1 MRGMKI
7 SEEEIHQIERDPEF
21 LKLREILKDNIG
33 YLYNFTYM
41 YYVEM
46 VTLEEIQS
54 MYNRL
59 LEYKDLLNQLPKKF
73 NVAFIDT
80 KINNNSEILVD
91 GLDKLEDY
99 RKVKKVIDK
108 LTSEL
113 KKDYKK
119 AAEGQKETF
128 SSIATAFNEMGKR
141 DDGTIDEEKRDGLWK
156 SFFGEVRVIEGT
168 KRYVG
173 QLRRYKTIGE
183 FNRAAENF
191 LKASENSDIL
201 AFYDKINDCN
211 EKFGFAGADIVF
223 DENGILIIEV
233 KSFPANQMLNGHT
246 RHCIKDY
253 NSQWENYV
261 SNHNNKQYYIYNF
274 NIPQHDNMSVVGITI
289 EPGQRVRAAHAK
301 NDSSVGSSFKRTMDK
316 WQSDYGIEENL
327 WAQLKPMTQEEV
339 DRRERA
345 KVAERQIVNKGLS
358 IEDII
363 RYVKEDGANINKN
376 NGVCL
381 QNAVDEDDY
390 EKVKVILQLGASPNL
405 KKGADAPISKAKNL
419 EMIKLLVSNGS
430 DITGDVFNN
439 ILHDMDA
446 LEYCLKAGLDPNFN
460 NFLPFRRVCKG
471 NWKTKDDIGESYLGA
486 FKLLV
491 KYGAK
496 LSDERGRN
504 MIIKWSA
511 EYSRL
516 DILDWLDEQGLSQK
530 FSVKDWEEAV
540 TWISHSRKINTEI
553 KTRVVAYLE
562 NVISSKE

>member
-1 MRGMKI
+1 M
-7 SEEEIHQIERDPEF
+7 EP
-21 LKLREILKDNIG
+21 
-33 YLYNFTYM
+33 
-41 YYVEM
+41 
-46 VTLEEIQS
+46 
-54 MYNRL
+54 
-59 LEYKDLLNQLPKKF
+59 PK
-73 NVAFIDT
+73 
-80 KINNNSEILVD
+80 
-91 GLDKLEDY
+91 G
-99 RKVKKVIDK
+99 
-108 LTSEL
+108 
-113 KKDYKK
+113 
-119 AAEGQKETF
+119 
-128 SSIATAFNEMGKR
+128 
-141 DDGTIDEEKRDGLWK
+141 
-156 SFFGEVRVIEGT
+156 
-168 KRYVG
+168 
-173 QLRRYKTIGE
+173 
-183 FNRAAENF
+183 
-191 LKASENSDIL
+191 
-201 AFYDKINDCN
+201 
-211 EKFGFAGADIVF
+211 
-223 DENGILIIEV
+223 
-233 KSFPANQMLNGHT
+233 
-246 RHCIKDY
+246 
-253 NSQWENYV
+253 
-261 SNHNNKQYYIYNF
+261 
-274 NIPQHDNMSVVGITI
+274 
-289 EPGQRVRAAHAK
+289 
-301 NDSSVGSSFKRTMDK
+301 
-316 WQSDYGIEENL
+316 
-327 WAQLKPMTQEEV
+327 
-339 DRRERA
+339 
-345 KVAERQIVNKGLS
+345 
-358 IEDII
+358 
-363 RYVKEDGANINKN
+363 
-376 NGVCL
+376 
-381 QNAVDEDDY
+381 